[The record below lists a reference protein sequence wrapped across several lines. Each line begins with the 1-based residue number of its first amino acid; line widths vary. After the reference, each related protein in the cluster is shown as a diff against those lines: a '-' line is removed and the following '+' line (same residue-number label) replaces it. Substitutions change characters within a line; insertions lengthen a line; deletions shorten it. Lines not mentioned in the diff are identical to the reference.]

1 MDQWPHAPIHI
12 LREPGAYIVTS
23 GTYLKSHHL
32 RTAPRLGLVQT
43 SLFEVAQ
50 EYGWGLQAWAVLS
63 NHYHFVATSPEQ
75 PESLAKMISKL
86 HSVTATELNRMD
98 GTPGRRVWYQ
108 YFDSHITYQRSYL
121 ARLKYVH
128 QHGVHH
134 RLVGDA
140 ENYPWCSASWFARK
154 AKPSFC
160 RTVAGFKIDRVNVM
174 DPFEPIAPQPERESG
189 VKPPHS
195 ESIST
200 AS

>member
-1 MDQWPHAPIHI
+1 MCVAFGVRRLDAAFI
-12 LREPGAYIVTS
+12 LHMLSAWTS
-23 GTYLKSHHL
+23 GLMHPSIFS
-32 RTAPRLGLVQT
+32 G
-43 SLFEVAQ
+43 
-50 EYGWGLQAWAVLS
+50 
-63 NHYHFVATSPEQ
+63 NH
-75 PESLAKMISKL
+75 
-86 HSVTATELNRMD
+86 RMD

-195 ESIST
+195 ESIAT